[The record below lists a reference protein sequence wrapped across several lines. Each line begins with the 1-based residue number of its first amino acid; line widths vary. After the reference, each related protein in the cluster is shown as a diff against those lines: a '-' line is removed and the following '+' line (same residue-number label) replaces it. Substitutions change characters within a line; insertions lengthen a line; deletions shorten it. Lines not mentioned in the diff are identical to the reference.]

1 MEDIVSYFHFSQ
13 LYRKFLFIVIAKRLN
28 YNEGH
33 PILSLSLRKDGGQ
46 ALQGRAGK
54 KKMNK
59 NICCNIGRLGNAG
72 YFGYTSIFSYLVHT
86 KILDCRT
93 GEKVRLSRS
102 GS

>member
-1 MEDIVSYFHFSQ
+1 MGDVVSYFHIFY
-13 LYRKFLFIVIAKRLN
+13 LYCNILLIVIPKRLN

-54 KKMNK
+54 KNMNK